1 MADVLTR
8 DQRRYCMSRIK
19 GKDTKPELRLR
30 KFLWTLGYRYRLKSR
45 LPGKPDLVFS
55 GSKVVIFVD
64 GCFWHGCL
72 VHRVYPKTNSDFWEK
87 KLKRTIEIDQQVNE
101 QLIKQ
106 GWKVLRFWE
115 HEVERNLEECIA
127 RIISALNES

>member
-8 DQRRYCMSRIK
+8 DQRRYCMSRIR

-30 KFLWTLGYRYRLKSR
+30 KFLWTLGYHYRLKSR

-55 GSKVVIFVD
+55 GSRVVIFVD
-64 GCFWHGCL
+64 GCFWHGCPM
-72 VHRVYPKTNSDFWEK
+72 HRVYPKTNSDFWEK

-101 QLIKQ
+101 QLTKQ

-115 HEVERNLEECIA
+115 HEVERNLEECIM
-127 RIISALNES
+127 RVISALNES

>member
-55 GSKVVIFVD
+55 GSRVVIFVD
-64 GCFWHGCL
+64 GCFWHGCPE
-72 VHRVYPKTNSDFWEK
+72 HRVYPKTNSDFWEK

-101 QLIKQ
+101 QLTKQ

-115 HEVERNLEECIA
+115 HEVERNLEECIT